1 MFKSIFNLAEDV
13 ARVVTAPVEILSDI
27 AQVVTKPSADLA
39 QDIVDEV
46 KGLID
51 D

>member
-1 MFKSIFNLAEDV
+1 MFKSVFNVLEDV
-13 ARVVTAPVEILSDI
+13 TRVVTAPVEVLVDL
-27 AQVVTKPSADLA
+27 AQVVTKPSAELA
-39 QDIVDEV
+39 QDIVNEV